1 MRRRERKEGQ
11 QQSLILYNQLKAETS
26 KGLALEKTLD
36 SNQKELEKVTSK
48 IQTLESKISK
58 EMHDKTTLQA
68 DKASLVAELKDEQ
81 IKASTLAREVIQK
94 EKREKK

>member
-1 MRRRERKEGQ
+1 
-11 QQSLILYNQLKAETS
+11 
-26 KGLALEKTLD
+26 
-36 SNQKELEKVTSK
+36 
-48 IQTLESKISK
+48 
-58 EMHDKTTLQA
+58 MHDKTTLQA